1 MRGMLA
7 IKKSKSGVLVTF
19 EFELLYKII
28 KKRFTKLLEKF
39 KKVYKIHKVWSSNL
53 ILNNHKTHKAKNYK
67 KTQIKKRV
75 TKALCELCVNLCERS
90 SKNYK
95 P

>member
-1 MRGMLA
+1 MLA

-19 EFELLYKII
+19 EFELPYKII

-39 KKVYKIHKVWSSNL
+39 KKVYKVWSSNL
-53 ILNNHKTHKAKNYK
+53 ILNNHKAHKAKNYK